1 MPRDKEN
8 IMTKKTIIVDEFH
21 QGTSAQTYRDGVQQ
35 MRDAVSEIH
44 KKNDGIAAVRALD
57 GRIFA
62 TLSDDEMAVLNF
74 YRDTGRKF
82 GVAVSIINE
91 ADPDEL
97 ARASSREQADQ
108 ILKRANSRVS
118 VTVSQR

>member
-1 MPRDKEN
+1 
-8 IMTKKTIIVDEFH
+8 MTKKTIIVDEFH
-21 QGTSAQTYRDGVQQ
+21 QGASAQTYRDGVQQ
-35 MRDAVSEIH
+35 MRDAISEIH
-44 KKNDGIAAVRALD
+44 EKNDGIAAVRALD

-108 ILKRANSRVS
+108 ILKRANSRAS
-118 VTVSQR
+118 VTVSQS

>member
-1 MPRDKEN
+1 
-8 IMTKKTIIVDEFH
+8 MTKKTIIVDEYH
-21 QGTSAQTYRDGVQQ
+21 QGKSAHEYRDRGQEI
-35 MRDAVSEIH
+35 RDAVAEIH
-44 KKNDGIAAVRALD
+44 ATNDGITAVRALH

-62 TLSDDEMAVLNF
+62 TLTDEETAVLNF
-74 YRDTGRKF
+74 YRDSGRKV

-118 VTVSQR
+118 VTVSQS

>member
-1 MPRDKEN
+1 
-8 IMTKKTIIVDEFH
+8 MTKKTIIVDEFH

-35 MRDAVSEIH
+35 MRVAVSEIH
-44 KKNDGIAAVRALD
+44 KNNDGIAAVRALD

-62 TLSDDEMAVLNF
+62 TLSDDEMAVLNL
-74 YRDTGRKF
+74 YRDTGRKL
-82 GVAVSIINE
+82 GVAVSIMNE

-97 ARASSREQADQ
+97 ARASCREQADQ

-118 VTVSQR
+118 VTVSKS